1 MSKGREKLHKVI
13 FKLHKQSLGY
23 KKIHKRLVEKGFKIG
38 KSPSTVDSIIKK
50 RIKREEFL
58 NRPVFEEYRN
68 FDIEFY
74 KIKKEMKNN
83 IIFGVQDVKKG
94 RIVYLADNPL
104 FRAFWY
110 NGKLLFGNA
119 VFIVGG

>member
-1 MSKGREKLHKVI
+1 MLVSFSLLFLLYRNTFVFDSSIPIIVFDFYTKTHLLVPSSYHIPLSKGREKLHKVI

-50 RIKREEFL
+50 RMKREEFL
-58 NRPVFEEYRN
+58 NRPVFEEYRS

-74 KIKKEMKNN
+74 KIKKEE
-83 IIFGVQDVKKG
+83 F
-94 RIVYLADNPL
+94 
-104 FRAFWY
+104 
-110 NGKLLFGNA
+110 
-119 VFIVGG
+119 

>member
-1 MSKGREKLHKVI
+1 MQSNILFHCNTFVFDSSIPIIVFDFYTKTHLLVPSSYHIPLSKGREKLHNVI
-13 FKLHKQSLGY
+13 FKLYNQSLGY
-23 KKIHKRLVEKGFKIG
+23 KKIHKRLIEKGFKIG

-74 KIKKEMKNN
+74 
-83 IIFGVQDVKKG
+83 
-94 RIVYLADNPL
+94 RIEKSIL
-104 FRAFWY
+104 
-110 NGKLLFGNA
+110 
-119 VFIVGG
+119 

>member
-23 KKIHKRLVEKGFKIG
+23 KKIYKILVEKGFKIG

-58 NRPVFEEYRN
+58 NRPVFEEYRS

-74 KIKKEMKNN
+74 KIKKEE
-83 IIFGVQDVKKG
+83 F
-94 RIVYLADNPL
+94 
-104 FRAFWY
+104 
-110 NGKLLFGNA
+110 
-119 VFIVGG
+119 

>member
-23 KKIHKRLVEKGFKIG
+23 KIIHKRLVEKGFKIG

-50 RIKREEFL
+50 RMKREEFL

-74 KIKKEMKNN
+74 KIKKEE
-83 IIFGVQDVKKG
+83 F
-94 RIVYLADNPL
+94 
-104 FRAFWY
+104 
-110 NGKLLFGNA
+110 
-119 VFIVGG
+119 